1 MAQDDFAEK
10 LNNARWAACNVM
22 WTDDSY
28 ENWPKGKPSPVPTM
42 EQATRLGDA
51 AVRAFLGM
59 DEDEWREA
67 TGGDPIPPRTGA
79 VEDPPAWFF
88 GQEDLIR

>member
-22 WTDDSY
+22 WGRDSY
-28 ENWPKGKPSPVPTM
+28 EHLPSSAPIPVPTM

-51 AVRAFLGM
+51 AVRAFLGL

-67 TGGDPIPPRTGA
+67 TGGDEPPRVSPFPERKAG
-79 VEDPPAWFF
+79 
-88 GQEDLIR
+88 